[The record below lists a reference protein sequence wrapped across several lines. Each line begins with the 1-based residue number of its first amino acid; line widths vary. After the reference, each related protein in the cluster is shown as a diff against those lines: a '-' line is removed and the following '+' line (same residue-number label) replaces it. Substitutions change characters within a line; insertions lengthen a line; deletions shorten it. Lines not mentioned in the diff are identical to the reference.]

1 MKTGKV
7 CGIIHLFALLH
18 PTVALVCR
26 SIGITDEIWL
36 TLLSITMIV
45 LIGIRKEAR
54 VEMTVATVIVANA
67 AGWLLGVYGAKA
79 VGFLSSS
86 DLLTH
91 AVSTFLT
98 TEILGWCTTGF
109 FDITGKISGSAARQP
124 VPRRSAGLLDRYI
137 PGLIVPIMII
147 IIFRICLTLLFRS
160 EDNSDYVLFRSAEQL
175 LTKSWILVIMM
186 SIIILTVRWLRL
198 KGPAMPSA
206 AKPAVIA
213 CSAAAVSAASAVIAG
228 WQAGSPEHLTFLR
241 FMQLFTVALAIYLI
255 FYSVIYMADYA
266 ITAQA
271 AIQSEKDKANQA
283 KYRYAILK
291 QQVNPHFLFNSLNI
305 LDCMVQD
312 GENAQASVF
321 IHKLS
326 GIYRYMLHSGERTV
340 CLKDELEFMQMY
352 VDLLKVRFQDGFE
365 VSTDIRD
372 EALKACV
379 VPCSL
384 QILVENAIKHN
395 RVGGDGILEIRIFSD
410 GRSLCVTNNLR
421 PKISAGESTK
431 VGLEYLRRQYA
442 DLCGSEIDVSG
453 DNGEFKVTIPLI
465 QHTGK

>member
-1 MKTGKV
+1 MKTGRV
-7 CGIIHLFALLH
+7 CGIIHLFAILH
-18 PTVALVCR
+18 PAVALVCR
-26 SIGITDEIWL
+26 SLGISDEIWL
-36 TLLSITMIV
+36 TLLSILMVV
-45 LIGIRKEAR
+45 LIGIRKNAR
-54 VEMTVATVIVANA
+54 IEIIVANAIIANA
-67 AGWLLGVYGAKA
+67 AGWLLGIFGAKA
-79 VGFLSSS
+79 AGLLSLSEMLS
-86 DLLTH
+86 H
-91 AVSTFLT
+91 AISTMLT
-98 TEILGWCTTGF
+98 TEILGWGTVGF
-109 FDITGKISGSAARQP
+109 LGITGKGGAAAESSTP
-124 VPRRSAGLLDRYI
+124 PRSAKVLDRHVFR
-137 PGLIVPIMII
+137 LIVPLVII
-147 IIFRICLTLLFRS
+147 ILFRICLKLLFPAGN
-160 EDNSDYVLFRSAEQL
+160 DSDYILFRTAELL

-198 KGPAMPSA
+198 KGPSMPSA

-228 WQAGSPEHLTFLR
+228 WQAGGPEHLTFLR

-442 DLCGSEIDVSG
+442 DLCGSEIAVSG